1 MATIRPMRQT
11 DVDDVRQV
19 EAVAFGRWWRHLTG
33 VSGDR
38 PRRTR
43 TSVLASLGSE
53 PEGCFVAE
61 ANGKVVGS
69 VFSRT
74 WGAVGWFGSLVVL
87 PQYQG
92 RGIGKRLIAAS
103 VEHLRRDRNRVI
115 GLETMPEGPDNLGLY
130 LHMGFQAR
138 LPTMLMAKELQQ
150 PARGGTTLP
159 CWSAADERTRVSWLS
174 NLREAAG
181 QIRPGL
187 DYTKE
192 VTSTARHGQGE
203 TLVLTEHGKAIGLS
217 TVRLHSGREAWGQD
231 RAAIRLLAVH
241 PAHTQETAFRL
252 LLLGSE
258 ELALAHGKR
267 ALTLSVNACHPW
279 ALEKLLEWEYTIER
293 SMLRMVLGGTD
304 GGPSVD
310 DYVDLSRWAG

>member
-1 MATIRPMRQT
+1 MATIRLMRQT

-61 ANGKVVGS
+61 ADGKVVGS

-92 RGIGKRLIAAS
+92 RGIGRRLIAAG

-115 GLETMPEGPDNLGLY
+115 GLETMPESPDNLGLY
-130 LHMGFQAR
+130 LHMGFRAR
-138 LPTMLMAKELQQ
+138 LPTMLMAKELHQ
-150 PARGGTTLP
+150 PARGGTTLS
-159 CWSAADERTRVSWLS
+159 CWSSVDATTQRSWLS
-174 NLREAAG
+174 NLREATG
-181 QIRPGL
+181 QIQPGL

-192 VTSTARHGQGE
+192 VTSTARYGQGE
-203 TLVLTEHGKAIGLS
+203 TLVLTEQGTAIGLS
-217 TVRLHSGREAWGQD
+217 TVWLQSGREAWGQD
-231 RAAIRLLAVH
+231 RATIRLLAVH
-241 PAHTQETAFRL
+241 PAHTQETNFRRL
-252 LLLGSE
+252 LRGSE

-279 ALEKLLEWEYTIER
+279 ALERLLDWGYTIER
-293 SMLRMVLGGTD
+293 SMLRMVLTGTD

>member
-1 MATIRPMRQT
+1 MATIRLMRQT
-11 DVDDVRQV
+11 DADDVRQV
-19 EAVAFGRWWRHLTG
+19 EAVALGRWWRHFKG

-43 TSVLASLGSE
+43 PSVLASLGSE

-61 ANGKVVGS
+61 AAGKVVGS

-103 VEHLRRDRNRVI
+103 VEHLCRDRNGVI
-115 GLETMPEGPDNLGLY
+115 GLETMPESPDNLGLY
-130 LHMGFQAR
+130 LHTGFQAR
-138 LPTMLMAKELQQ
+138 LPTMLMAKELHP
-150 PARGGTTLP
+150 PAKGGTTLS
-159 CWSAADERTRVSWLS
+159 CWSSADAKTRRSWLS
-174 NLREAAG
+174 NLREATG
-181 QIRPGL
+181 QIQPGL
-187 DYTKE
+187 DYTRE
-192 VTSTARHGQGE
+192 VTSTARYGQGE
-203 TLVLTEHGKAIGLS
+203 TLVLTEHGTAIGLS
-217 TVRLHSGREAWGQD
+217 TVWLHSSREAWGQD

-241 PAHTQETAFRL
+241 PAHTQETTFRL
-252 LLLGSE
+252 LLRGSE

-279 ALEKLLEWEYTIER
+279 ALERLLEWEYTIER
-293 SMLRMVLGGTD
+293 CCA
-304 GGPSVD
+304 
-310 DYVDLSRWAG
+310 WC